1 MNIGSNSKKSLTN
14 WKIIKKKKDRGIKNL
29 WSFLIFCFV
38 VLIYSDIIKSTN
50 TKEEMSMKKK
60 LLIAF
65 CTFAILGVS
74 TPTYAGGVTGVE
86 VQKDDS
92 EKYGVISDFDYD
104 IEGNSV
110 KLHGYDGKCKILE
123 ILMLNQLF
131 FKKELLKYMMLFL
144 IPVMF
149 KKYFFLK
156 V

>member
-1 MNIGSNSKKSLTN
+1 
-14 WKIIKKKKDRGIKNL
+14 
-29 WSFLIFCFV
+29 
-38 VLIYSDIIKSTN
+38 
-50 TKEEMSMKKK
+50 MKKK

-123 ILMLNQLF
+123 ILPSYNIDGTDYATDLSDFQIGIGSSHVESVI